1 MQSISAAVMSKQ
13 ILDLLPLEI
22 IFNLSTL
29 CFLYAQVPDTLPAI
43 GTSTQ
48 LMVWIHILDMFYYS
62 LFASFLCFRKRFI
75 FTPDVLGA
83 A

>member
-29 CFLYAQVPDTLPAI
+29 CLLYAQVPDTLPAI

-48 LMVWIHILDMFYYS
+48 LMVWFRTLVIFYYS
-62 LFASFLCFRKRFI
+62 PFASFFCFRNRFI
-75 FTPDVLGA
+75 LTPDVVKA